1 MSNKGIEYSLTGES
15 DRARMSGYHHSPPAR
30 SFNID
35 AHEIDVKNIKSK
47 VSKDAFSGRYSSNYA
62 IGFEVEKNRFGGRRE
77 HELFKG
83 YERDGSC
90 GVEAVTNILPLL
102 PPSQWRNK
110 IFDMMYKAQ
119 SILNDATS
127 PSNQNCGGHITI
139 SVKRN
144 VIECE
149 DLYLNLRKNIGLLMA
164 LFRKRLRNG
173 YCNNNLRMGGLNSV
187 PNNVGGTH
195 YKYQMVLLKNN
206 CTIEFR
212 LPSRVRS
219 YKQMFRRYELI
230 YHMVDFATN
239 KPNARFSSFLNK
251 VKPIVLSMYENDET
265 KVSELFTLAKH
276 FRKFVLTGR
285 IDSAIRPFLNN
296 NVR

>member
-127 PSNQNCGGHITI
+127 PSNQNCGGT
-139 SVKRN
+139 
-144 VIECE
+144 
-149 DLYLNLRKNIGLLMA
+149 
-164 LFRKRLRNG
+164 
-173 YCNNNLRMGGLNSV
+173 
-187 PNNVGGTH
+187 
-195 YKYQMVLLKNN
+195 
-206 CTIEFR
+206 
-212 LPSRVRS
+212 
-219 YKQMFRRYELI
+219 
-230 YHMVDFATN
+230 
-239 KPNARFSSFLNK
+239 
-251 VKPIVLSMYENDET
+251 
-265 KVSELFTLAKH
+265 
-276 FRKFVLTGR
+276 
-285 IDSAIRPFLNN
+285 
-296 NVR
+296 